1 MRRAVASA
9 SASCSRSASAST
21 SVASSFSSSSLVSKL
36 SLLSLRRLY
45 SGGGSA
51 TFGSAERRSII
62 DGNDSFYD
70 RCGGWNDNNNNNN
83 NNNNRFSAMM
93 TASKKVGKRSVA
105 TTTTTKTTTETTGL
119 RRRIETQNEG
129 LVGKRSASSATF
141 FFSERSYSE
150 SATTMGKSDDE
161 GASPAAARQPSSSS
175 SSSSSSSTSSSSSSS
190 PTPTARPTTRVS
202 ETRVYYPGQTYDPSE
217 LEGSFA
223 SAAPSASQ
231 KTRRVLKK
239 GKDLDALV
247 ARSIDWKDAK
257 MLSTRFVSETGKI
270 VPRRQTG
277 LGAKT
282 HRLVVKNIKIA
293 RIMGVLPFTDRL
305 PQFARRRKNPYS

>member
-1 MRRAVASA
+1 MTSPSVLRVWRHLFGSITGRR
-9 SASCSRSASAST
+9 RSL
-21 SVASSFSSSSLVSKL
+21 SSSSG
-36 SLLSLRRLY
+36 
-45 SGGGSA
+45 GGGSFSRGESGRF
-51 TFGSAERRSII
+51 TRITGEKK
-62 DGNDSFYD
+62 
-70 RCGGWNDNNNNNN
+70 GGE
-83 NNNNRFSAMM
+83 
-93 TASKKVGKRSVA
+93 RSVA
-105 TTTTTKTTTETTGL
+105 TTATTTTTTAKSE
-119 RRRIETQNEG
+119 EG
-129 LVGKRSASSATF
+129 VSDASDASSVT
-141 FFSERSYSE
+141 
-150 SATTMGKSDDE
+150 
-161 GASPAAARQPSSSS
+161 ARHPT
-175 SSSSSSSTSSSSSSS
+175 STSSSSSSFL
-190 PTPTARPTTRVS
+190 PPLPIAPTTRVS

-223 SAAPSASQ
+223 SVAPSASQ

-239 GKDLDALV
+239 GKDLDAFV
-247 ARSIDWKDAK
+247 ARAIDWKDAK

>member
-1 MRRAVASA
+1 M
-9 SASCSRSASAST
+9 T
-21 SVASSFSSSSLVSKL
+21 SPSVLRVWRHLFGSITGRSSSLS
-36 SLLSLRRLY
+36 SS
-45 SGGGSA
+45 SGGGS
-51 TFGSAERRSII
+51 FS
-62 DGNDSFYD
+62 
-70 RCGGWNDNNNNNN
+70 RCESG
-83 NNNNRFSAMM
+83 RF
-93 TASKKVGKRSVA
+93 TRVTGEKKGEERSVA
-105 TTTTTKTTTETTGL
+105 TTATATTTATTAKSE
-119 RRRIETQNEG
+119 EG
-129 LVGKRSASSATF
+129 VSDASDASSVT
-141 FFSERSYSE
+141 
-150 SATTMGKSDDE
+150 
-161 GASPAAARQPSSSS
+161 ARHRT
-175 SSSSSSSTSSSSSSS
+175 STSSSSSFL
-190 PTPTARPTTRVS
+190 PPPPIAPTTRVS

-223 SAAPSASQ
+223 SVAPSASQ

-239 GKDLDALV
+239 GKDLDAFV
-247 ARSIDWKDAK
+247 ARAIDWKDAK

>member
-1 MRRAVASA
+1 MTSPSVLRVWRHIFGSITGRR
-9 SASCSRSASAST
+9 RSL
-21 SVASSFSSSSLVSKL
+21 SSSSG
-36 SLLSLRRLY
+36 
-45 SGGGSA
+45 GGGS
-51 TFGSAERRSII
+51 FS
-62 DGNDSFYD
+62 
-70 RCGGWNDNNNNNN
+70 RCRESGRFTRITGEKKGGE
-83 NNNNRFSAMM
+83 
-93 TASKKVGKRSVA
+93 RSVA
-105 TTTTTKTTTETTGL
+105 TTATTTTTAKSE
-119 RRRIETQNEG
+119 EG
-129 LVGKRSASSATF
+129 VSVASDASSVT
-141 FFSERSYSE
+141 
-150 SATTMGKSDDE
+150 
-161 GASPAAARQPSSSS
+161 ARHPT
-175 SSSSSSSTSSSSSSS
+175 STSSSSSSS
-190 PTPTARPTTRVS
+190 FLPPPPIAPTTRVS

-223 SAAPSASQ
+223 SVAPSASQ

-239 GKDLDALV
+239 GKDLDAFV
-247 ARSIDWKDAK
+247 AQAIDWKDAK

>member
-1 MRRAVASA
+1 MTSPSVLRVWRHLFGSITGRR
-9 SASCSRSASAST
+9 RSL
-21 SVASSFSSSSLVSKL
+21 SSSSG
-36 SLLSLRRLY
+36 
-45 SGGGSA
+45 GGGS
-51 TFGSAERRSII
+51 FS
-62 DGNDSFYD
+62 
-70 RCGGWNDNNNNNN
+70 RCESGRFTRITGEKKGGE
-83 NNNNRFSAMM
+83 
-93 TASKKVGKRSVA
+93 RSVA
-105 TTTTTKTTTETTGL
+105 TTATTTTTTTTATAKS
-119 RRRIETQNEG
+119 EEG
-129 LVGKRSASSATF
+129 VSDASDASSVT
-141 FFSERSYSE
+141 
-150 SATTMGKSDDE
+150 
-161 GASPAAARQPSSSS
+161 ARHPT
-175 SSSSSSSTSSSSSSS
+175 STSSSSSSS
-190 PTPTARPTTRVS
+190 FLPPPPIAPTTRVS

-223 SAAPSASQ
+223 SVAPSASQ

-239 GKDLDALV
+239 GKDLDAFV
-247 ARSIDWKDAK
+247 ARAIDWKDAK

>member
-1 MRRAVASA
+1 MTSPSVLRVWRHLFGSITGRR
-9 SASCSRSASAST
+9 RSL
-21 SVASSFSSSSLVSKL
+21 SSSSG
-36 SLLSLRRLY
+36 
-45 SGGGSA
+45 GGGS
-51 TFGSAERRSII
+51 FS
-62 DGNDSFYD
+62 
-70 RCGGWNDNNNNNN
+70 RCRESGRFTRITGEKKGGE
-83 NNNNRFSAMM
+83 
-93 TASKKVGKRSVA
+93 RSVA
-105 TTTTTKTTTETTGL
+105 TTATTTTTAKSE
-119 RRRIETQNEG
+119 EG
-129 LVGKRSASSATF
+129 VSDASDASSVT
-141 FFSERSYSE
+141 
-150 SATTMGKSDDE
+150 
-161 GASPAAARQPSSSS
+161 ARHPT
-175 SSSSSSSTSSSSSSS
+175 STSSSSSSS
-190 PTPTARPTTRVS
+190 FLPPPPIAPTTRVS

-223 SAAPSASQ
+223 SVAPSASQ

-239 GKDLDALV
+239 GKDLDAFV
-247 ARSIDWKDAK
+247 ARAIDWKDAK

>member
-1 MRRAVASA
+1 MGRAVASA
-9 SASCSRSASAST
+9 IASCSRSASAST
-21 SVASSFSSSSLVSKL
+21 SVASSFSSISSFSSSSLVSKL

-70 RCGGWNDNNNNNN
+70 RCGAWNDNN

-105 TTTTTKTTTETTGL
+105 TTTTTKTTTGTTGL

-161 GASPAAARQPSSSS
+161 GASPAAARQPSS

>member
-1 MRRAVASA
+1 MTSPSVLRVWRHLFGSITGRR
-9 SASCSRSASAST
+9 RSL
-21 SVASSFSSSSLVSKL
+21 SSSSG
-36 SLLSLRRLY
+36 
-45 SGGGSA
+45 GGGS
-51 TFGSAERRSII
+51 FS
-62 DGNDSFYD
+62 
-70 RCGGWNDNNNNNN
+70 RCRESGRFTRITGEKKGGE
-83 NNNNRFSAMM
+83 
-93 TASKKVGKRSVA
+93 RSVA
-105 TTTTTKTTTETTGL
+105 TTATTTTTA
-119 RRRIETQNEG
+119 
-129 LVGKRSASSATF
+129 K
-141 FFSERSYSE
+141 SE
-150 SATTMGKSDDE
+150 E
-161 GASPAAARQPSSSS
+161 GASVASDASSVTARHPT
-175 SSSSSSSTSSSSSSS
+175 STSSSSSSS
-190 PTPTARPTTRVS
+190 FLPPPPIAPTTRVS

-223 SAAPSASQ
+223 SVAPSASQ

-239 GKDLDALV
+239 GKDLDAFV
-247 ARSIDWKDAK
+247 ARAIDWKDAK

>member
-1 MRRAVASA
+1 MTSPSVLRVWRHIFGSITGRR
-9 SASCSRSASAST
+9 RSL
-21 SVASSFSSSSLVSKL
+21 SSSSG
-36 SLLSLRRLY
+36 
-45 SGGGSA
+45 GGGS
-51 TFGSAERRSII
+51 FS
-62 DGNDSFYD
+62 
-70 RCGGWNDNNNNNN
+70 RCRESGRFTRITGEKKGGE
-83 NNNNRFSAMM
+83 
-93 TASKKVGKRSVA
+93 RSVA
-105 TTTTTKTTTETTGL
+105 TTATTTTTA
-119 RRRIETQNEG
+119 
-129 LVGKRSASSATF
+129 K
-141 FFSERSYSE
+141 SE
-150 SATTMGKSDDE
+150 E
-161 GASPAAARQPSSSS
+161 GASVASDASSVTARHPT
-175 SSSSSSSTSSSSSSS
+175 STSSSSSSS
-190 PTPTARPTTRVS
+190 FLPPPPIAPTTRVS

-223 SAAPSASQ
+223 SVAPSASQ

-239 GKDLDALV
+239 GKDLDAFV
-247 ARSIDWKDAK
+247 AQAIDWKDAK

>member
-1 MRRAVASA
+1 MTSPSVLRVWRLIFGSITGRR
-9 SASCSRSASAST
+9 
-21 SVASSFSSSSLVSKL
+21 SSLSSSSG
-36 SLLSLRRLY
+36 
-45 SGGGSA
+45 GGGS
-51 TFGSAERRSII
+51 FS
-62 DGNDSFYD
+62 
-70 RCGGWNDNNNNNN
+70 RCRESGRFTRITGEKKGGE
-83 NNNNRFSAMM
+83 
-93 TASKKVGKRSVA
+93 RSVA
-105 TTTTTKTTTETTGL
+105 TTATTTTTAKSE
-119 RRRIETQNEG
+119 EG
-129 LVGKRSASSATF
+129 VSVASDASSVT
-141 FFSERSYSE
+141 
-150 SATTMGKSDDE
+150 
-161 GASPAAARQPSSSS
+161 ARHPT
-175 SSSSSSSTSSSSSSS
+175 STSSSSSSS
-190 PTPTARPTTRVS
+190 FLPPPPIAPTTRVS

-223 SAAPSASQ
+223 SVAPSASQ

-239 GKDLDALV
+239 GKDLDAFV
-247 ARSIDWKDAK
+247 ARAIDWKDAK